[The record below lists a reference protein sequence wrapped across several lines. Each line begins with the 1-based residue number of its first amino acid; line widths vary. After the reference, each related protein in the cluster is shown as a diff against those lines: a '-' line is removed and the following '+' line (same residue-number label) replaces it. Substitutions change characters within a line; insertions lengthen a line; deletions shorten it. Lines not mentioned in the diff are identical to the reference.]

1 VTATTERLP
10 AGSPAP
16 VSNRTILLASLVGTT
31 VEWYDFFLYATAASL
46 VFPRLFFPAHD
57 EVVGTLL
64 AFGTFA
70 VGFVARPIG
79 GVLFGHVGDRL
90 GRKQTLVATMVLMG
104 AATALIGLLPGVAS
118 IGIAAPVLLVLL
130 RILQGLAVGGEWGG
144 AVLLATENAPPGRIG
159 RFGSVPQIGLGLG
172 LALGT
177 GVFALLGEVMSRDSF
192 QSYGWRIAF
201 VASVLLVAIGLVI
214 RLRVLETP
222 EFRQLESRG
231 ELVKVPVVEVFRTS
245 RHRRGLGLGML
256 ARWAEGASFNTW
268 GVFAISYAT
277 ASVHL
282 SRVAVLLSVTAGAV
296 LMALL
301 VPLAGWL
308 ADRYGRRPV
317 FGTGVALFGVTV
329 LPSFFALHTGV
340 TWLAAAVLIFQL
352 GVCYALMTGSEATLF
367 AELFDARVRYTG
379 MSLVFQGSGVWASGL
394 TPVILTA
401 LLAAAGGSPWAAG
414 GYLAA
419 VAVISLLAVLAM
431 GRWLPVERSSTGA
444 RGPAD
449 PGSAG
454 PGAVAPAAPLV

>member
-1 VTATTERLP
+1 MTTTAERLP
-10 AGSPAP
+10 AGQPAP
-16 VSNRTILLASLVGTT
+16 ASNRTILLASLVGTT

-46 VFPRLFFPAHD
+46 VFPKLFFPAHD

-79 GVLFGHVGDRL
+79 GVLFGHIGDRL
-90 GRKQTLVATMVLMG
+90 GRKRTLVATMVLMG
-104 AATALIGLLPGVAS
+104 AATALIGLLPGVAT

-177 GVFALLGEVMSRDSF
+177 GVFALLGEAMSKESF

-222 EFRQLESRG
+222 EFRRLESRG
-231 ELVKVPVVEVFRTS
+231 ELAKVPVVEVFRTS

-268 GVFAISYAT
+268 GVFAISYTTAT
-277 ASVHL
+277 VHL
-282 SRVAVLLSVTAGAV
+282 SRVDVLLAVTVGAL
-296 LMALL
+296 LMAAL
-301 VPLAGWL
+301 VPVAGWL
-308 ADRYGRRPV
+308 ADRYGRRRV
-317 FGTGVALFGVTV
+317 FGTGVALFGVSV
-329 LPSFFALHTGV
+329 LPSFFALHSGS
-340 TWLAAAVLIFQL
+340 TWLAATVLIFQL

-367 AELFDARVRYTG
+367 AELFDTGVRYTG

-394 TPVILTA
+394 TPVFLTA
-401 LLAAAGGSPWAAG
+401 LLALGGGSPWAAG
-414 GYLAA
+414 GYLTVVAA
-419 VAVISLLAVLAM
+419 ISLFAVWAM
-431 GRWLPVERSSTGA
+431 GRWLPAEPSA
-444 RGPAD
+444 EAPAD
-449 PGSAG
+449 VPAE
-454 PGAVAPAAPLV
+454 PAADVPEAAPAN